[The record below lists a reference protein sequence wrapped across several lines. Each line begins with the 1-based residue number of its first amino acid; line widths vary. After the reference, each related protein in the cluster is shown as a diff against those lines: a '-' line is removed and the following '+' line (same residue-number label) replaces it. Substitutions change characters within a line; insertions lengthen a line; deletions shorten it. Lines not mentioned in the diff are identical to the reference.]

1 MTHEVIDVDS
11 SALDRS
17 VRDSYRMLSGR
28 AAKGVAVVSTVVG
41 RYDHATTVTD
51 YLSVSYDPPTM
62 LVSLYGLSRTAE
74 AVDEAGRWALS
85 LLASDQRTIAD
96 ELGELGAPLRGLL
109 ARTPHW
115 RRELGAP
122 AIIDGCVAWFE
133 CRTTAVHDAATH
145 TLVVGEVVAMGRS
158 DDHDATPLVHYRSEY
173 GTTQRR

>member
-1 MTHEVIDVDS
+1 MPPEIIPVD
-11 SALDRS
+11 ATTLERS

-28 AAKGVAVVSTVVG
+28 AAKGVAVVSAVAS
-41 RYDHATTVTD
+41 RYDHATTVSD

-74 AVDEAGRWALS
+74 AIEESGTWALS
-85 LLASDQRTIAD
+85 LLASNQRTIAD

-115 RRELGAP
+115 RRDLGSP

-133 CRTTAVHDAATH
+133 CRTTAVHTAATH
-145 TLVVGEVVAMGRS
+145 QLVVGEVVAMGRS
-158 DDHDATPLVHYRSEY
+158 DDHAAKPLIHYRSEY
-173 GTTQRR
+173 TTTR